1 MTLLL
6 FADAAEKRIEL
17 SGSAAAAA
25 AVGVCGTFR
34 AHRHQMQSN
43 RLSASAI
50 YVWLC
55 ILYIHMYILCRS
67 CCQIFEALISR
78 ACNANTHKSLGIQSM
93 QSWKQ
98 RTGTGTETDSAD
110 LVCERVQSTILGA
123 VNEATKAEH
132 NIDHTIYRHYIEKYH
147 KILGKMSQSECEG
160 ICGKKRIK
168 NREIK
173 LLINYKIINIII
185 IKLIL

>member
-1 MTLLL
+1 MTLLLWLLLLLLL
-6 FADAAEKRIEL
+6 FADAAEKRIGL

-55 ILYIHMYILCRS
+55 ILYIHTYTYILCWS

-78 ACNANTHKSLGIQSM
+78 ACNSNTHKSLGIQSM

-98 RTGTGTETDSAD
+98 RTGTGTEIETDSAD

-132 NIDHTIYRHYIEKYH
+132 NIDHTIYRKV
-147 KILGKMSQSECEG
+147 S
-160 ICGKKRIK
+160 
-168 NREIK
+168 
-173 LLINYKIINIII
+173 
-185 IKLIL
+185 